1 MAVSKEFADYLR
13 EQFSVVPGS
22 EIRRMFG
29 GVGVFRNGLMY
40 ALGTS
45 GGRLAFKTDNETI
58 PAYEAAQCEEWI
70 HTRANGSTARMG
82 YWYAPDY
89 ILDDPEAFEKWA
101 CEAYETAVRADS
113 RKPAGKRKL
122 K

>member
-13 EQFSVVPGS
+13 EQFSAIPGT

-29 GVGVFRNGLMY
+29 GVGVFRHGLMF

-45 GGRLAFKTDNETI
+45 QGRLAFKVDSQTN
-58 PAYEAAQCEEWI
+58 PAFVAANCEEWI
-70 HTRANGSTARMG
+70 HTRANGTTARMG
-82 YWYAPDY
+82 YWYAPDHL
-89 ILDDPEAFEKWA
+89 LDDPDEFRKWA
-101 CEAYETAVRADS
+101 LEAYETAVRADMK
-113 RKPAGKRKL
+113 KPAGQRKL